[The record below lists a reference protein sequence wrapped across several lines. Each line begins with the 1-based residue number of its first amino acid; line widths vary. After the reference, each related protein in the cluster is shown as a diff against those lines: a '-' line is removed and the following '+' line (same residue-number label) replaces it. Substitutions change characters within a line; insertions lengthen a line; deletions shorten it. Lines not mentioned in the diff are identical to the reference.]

1 MKLSK
6 LSQRLLAPLA
16 ASFTL
21 LSGPAFAKSDLL
33 DKGYAIGVH
42 AGAQCHAD
50 KGYIS
55 KYQVNDLTK
64 NVLNETGYGHM
75 YAWLNTSNGKKAVSI
90 TRGYL
95 NSQCTLDEKDSMKAI
110 TKAYKYL

>member
-6 LSQRLLAPLA
+6 LSQRLLAPIA

-55 KYQVNDLTK
+55 NYQVNAATK
-64 NVLNETGYGHM
+64 DVLNETGYGHM

-90 TRGYL
+90 VKGYL
-95 NSQCTLDEKDSMKAI
+95 DSQCRLGKKEGEKAI
-110 TKAYKYL
+110 YKAFKYL

>member
-6 LSQRLLAPLA
+6 LSQRLLAPIA

-55 KYQVNDLTK
+55 KY
-64 NVLNETGYGHM
+64 
-75 YAWLNTSNGKKAVSI
+75 
-90 TRGYL
+90 
-95 NSQCTLDEKDSMKAI
+95 
-110 TKAYKYL
+110 